1 MPISL
6 PKVVACCLG
15 APNPNETSPPSSG
28 HTSLAGDVSAVS
40 HRAQTSAGGSRAARH
55 SAPGGAR
62 EPTPGP
68 SEIAMTPMAADW
80 RGAGID
86 HADGTAQDE
95 KPIQLCERDGIEPQT
110 LSAIARA
117 TQDWIDT
124 YGVNTAQL
132 FCLGNERTRYGL
144 IELGGHRFVVGPT
157 ATPAEAQVLT
167 RLLKAR
173 PRIGAI
179 FCVEPGAMQGPANA
193 GDPPREPS
201 KAGYAERSISA
212 YISGVI
218 RQGRLDFD
226 AAGERMPQGP
236 VKLDGGLSHVQF
248 MEFIGMERFDAEIP
262 RDVLWHAGR
271 GVAEYMRENPGKIAL
286 VCSERG
292 ISRPC
297 AVIASAALQLE
308 NGDTNVRVGLGK
320 RVVEQRSRLSDHHIN
335 LAARSLDLIAEFARL
350 LDILR
355 NPGRGDIHQERKI
368 HLLKARLP
376 ELATGRY
383 AGVDWA
389 GDDARRTLATLL
401 EDNFARVSPAL
412 ASGGLPPGTALLWL
426 GDEFNLQR
434 GIRFLTPNYLSG
446 DIDRI
451 SQEAIDPNDR
461 NAVRLVTVDDE
472 GLTCDNKYY
481 DAASVADW
489 NRQCRHRFSMMSN
502 PVSRAP
508 VVALLVRE
516 GERARLDLL
525 FRSDAA

>member
-1 MPISL
+1 M
-6 PKVVACCLG
+6 
-15 APNPNETSPPSSG
+15 TS
-28 HTSLAGDVSAVS
+28 
-40 HRAQTSAGGSRAARH
+40 
-55 SAPGGAR
+55 
-62 EPTPGP
+62 
-68 SEIAMTPMAADW
+68 MAADW
-80 RGAGID
+80 RGAEID
-86 HADGTAQDE
+86 HAGGAAHIE
-95 KPIQLCERDGIEPQT
+95 KPTQRWGRDGIEPQ
-110 LSAIARA
+110 LPSAIERA

-132 FCLGNERTRYGL
+132 FCLGNERTRYGM

-157 ATPAEAQVLT
+157 PIPAEAQVLT

-173 PRIGAI
+173 PQIGAI
-179 FCVEPGAMQGPANA
+179 FCVEPGAMQGLADA
-193 GDPPREPS
+193 GDPSREPR

-212 YISGVI
+212 YISSVI

-226 AAGERMPQGP
+226 ASGESMPRGP
-236 VKLDGGLSHVQF
+236 VKLDGGLSRVQF

-262 RDVLWHAGR
+262 REVLWHAGR
-271 GVAEYMRENPGKIAL
+271 GVAAYMRENPGKIAL
-286 VCSERG
+286 VCSEHG

-308 NGDTNVRVGLGK
+308 NGETNVRVGLGK

-335 LAARSLDLIAEFARL
+335 LAARSLDLIAEFASL
-350 LDILR
+350 LDVLR
-355 NPGRGDIHQERKI
+355 NPGRGDLHQERKI

-376 ELATGRY
+376 ELAAGRY

-389 GDDARRTLATLL
+389 GDDARRALATLL

-412 ASGGLPPGTALLWL
+412 ASGGLPPGMALLWL
-426 GDEFNLQR
+426 GDEFNVQR
-434 GIRFLTPNYLSG
+434 GVRFLTPSYLSG
-446 DIDRI
+446 HIDRI
-451 SQEAIDPNDR
+451 SQEEIDPNDQ
-461 NAVRLVTVDDE
+461 NAIRLVTVDDE

-489 NRQCRHRFSMMSN
+489 NRQCRRRSSVMSN

-516 GERARLDLL
+516 AERARLERL
-525 FRSDAA
+525 FRGDAA